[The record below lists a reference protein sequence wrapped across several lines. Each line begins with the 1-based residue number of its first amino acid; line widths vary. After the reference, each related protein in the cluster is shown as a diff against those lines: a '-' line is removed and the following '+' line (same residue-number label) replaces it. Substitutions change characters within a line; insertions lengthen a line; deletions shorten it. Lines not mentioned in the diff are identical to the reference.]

1 MRLCSK
7 VIADRPNTVVIV
19 SHWLRLADCR
29 LHVVVMSVPRG
40 HSLAVSAAK
49 VDARLYGK
57 GLPMVAG
64 VQNSPFLM
72 SSGYQE
78 GGRRTPHSNATCCD
92 INSFVD
98 TMLPRPS

>member
-40 HSLAVSAAK
+40 HSLAVSAG
-49 VDARLYGK
+49 LYGK